1 MANNEKGSKNYSR
14 RDFLKTSGI
23 ATGALIG
30 GGIIG
35 GLIGANAGQD
45 GATSTSTPP
54 NAPPNQGG
62 SETGSA
68 GGLRGLQFFKNNA
81 EFEILAQAT
90 ERIFPEDDLGPGAIA
105 LGVPYFIDGQLAGA
119 YGENSKEYMQP
130 PFFPG
135 ESTQGY
141 QSRLRRNEMF
151 RQGMEIM
158 QREAQSR
165 FNADFVDLEGEQMD
179 EILTAFQEDEIQMK
193 GVSSLFFFRLLRQA
207 TLEGAYADPIYGG
220 NQNMEGWRMKNFPG
234 HQAAYINEIE
244 SEEFVEIEPQSLG
257 QGN

>member
-1 MANNEKGSKNYSR
+1 MANNDKGSKNYSR

-30 GGIIG
+30 GGVIG
-35 GLIGANAGQD
+35 GLIGANAGQNGASPTSPD
-45 GATSTSTPP
+45 G
-54 NAPPNQGG
+54 PPNQTNEQ
-62 SETGSA
+62 ETGSA
-68 GGLRGLQFFKNNA
+68 GGVRGLQFFRNNA

-90 ERIFPEDDLGPGAIA
+90 ERIFPEDDLGPGAIG

-130 PFFPG
+130 PFFEG
-135 ESTQGY
+135 ETTQGY

-151 RQGMEIM
+151 RQGLEIM

-165 FNADFVDLEGEQMD
+165 FDANFVDLEGEQMD
-179 EILTAFQEDEIQMK
+179 EILTAFQENEIEMK

-207 TLEGAYADPIYGG
+207 TLNGAYADPIYGG

-234 HQAAYINEIE
+234 HQPAYINEIE
-244 SEEFVEIEPQSLG
+244 SEDFVEIEPQSLG
-257 QGN
+257 QQH

>member
-1 MANNEKGSKNYSR
+1 MSKKEKNFSR

-35 GLIGANAGQD
+35 GLITANTRTGTQNGQL
-45 GATSTSTPP
+45 TPD
-54 NAPPNQGG
+54 Q
-62 SETGSA
+62 ETGETA
-68 GGLRGLQFFKNNA
+68 APGGVRGLVFFTNNA

-90 ERIFPEDDLGPGAIA
+90 ERIFPEDDLGPGAIG
-105 LGVPYFIDGQLAGA
+105 LGVPYFIDRQLSGS

-135 ESTQGY
+135 EVTQGY

-151 RQGMEIM
+151 RQGIDIM
-158 QREAQSR
+158 QQEAQSR
-165 FNADFVDLEGEQMD
+165 FDANFVDLDGEQMD
-179 EILTAFQEDEIQMK
+179 EILTAFQDDEIEMK
-193 GVSSLFFFRLLRQA
+193 GVTSLFFFRLLRMA

-220 NQNMEGWRMKNFPG
+220 NQGMEGWKMKDFPG
-234 HQAAYINEIE
+234 HQLAYINEME

-257 QGN
+257 DH